1 MNYLQHQSW
10 LLVVISA
17 CCNCMGALLLK
28 QSRLIAGHS
37 SFLATITSPW
47 LIASLMV
54 YSTGLLMFAKAID
67 RLPVSAIVPFSTGL
81 GFILITILSHWL
93 FGERL
98 TTNQLAAASLILAG
112 IILIT
117 R

>member
-1 MNYLQHQSW
+1 MNHLQQQPW
-10 LLVVISA
+10 LLVAISA
-17 CCNCMGALLLK
+17 CCNCTGTLLLK
-28 QSRLIAGHS
+28 QSRLMASHS
-37 SFLATITSPW
+37 GFLAAIVSPW
-47 LIASLMV
+47 LLAALMV
-54 YSTGLLMFAKAID
+54 YSTGLLMFATALN

-98 TTNQLAAASLILAG
+98 TANQLAASSLILAG